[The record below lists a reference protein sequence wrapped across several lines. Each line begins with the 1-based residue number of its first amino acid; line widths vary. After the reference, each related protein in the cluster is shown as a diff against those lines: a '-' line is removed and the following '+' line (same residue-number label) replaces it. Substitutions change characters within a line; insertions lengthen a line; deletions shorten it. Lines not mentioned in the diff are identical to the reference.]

1 MIVGG
6 GALKEHLTKTTDA
19 KAAIHSWV
27 AQNSLE
33 TPSCQPAHELLD
45 SMGFSRAD
53 QHKGVMNH
61 LKDRLL
67 ARIDTMPQEMKL
79 ALLEKCF
86 PYVTIPELRAVPVEI
101 LSKLPRV
108 PVAYFAEIAK
118 DAKLMSELPLAVR
131 RQVWVQKVNPELFKS
146 YILSLIRQYSLQPP
160 LLGLVTGMKGA
171 STKFKKARAAN
182 KALQDIVSACADV
195 APLYR
200 ETLDIIG
207 QAYLDNPSDLAL
219 CSLRLQLPLA
229 ALEAGTKHVAD
240 TDASYKLAKCLCDA
254 ARDKDMKEAQVLKSL
269 TDAQDMA
276 KNLRPLQAAML
287 LRAPETTE
295 FVTSALLAACRRVA
309 ENQSIPKQD
318 ATLKVGSKLL
328 CWSAMEKLHLKLS
341 FPREDPVG
349 VLLEEFYPALLVCMV
364 DDLLRE
370 GAGECEDLEPAL
382 HSVASSHSE
391 ARTLVLQY
399 MHECISTDSIDAARF
414 QKLIP
419 LYKAAAVEAAAAAAD
434 LTPDTSDEVPVCVY
448 LSEETRR
455 LAAIAR
461 CLLDRHHKVGSGA
474 GGGGAGGG
482 AGAGAGAGGGGG
494 GGGGAV
500 EGVLEC
506 MGDLLP
512 TVCLSLRDGCSVG
525 ATVAAFGLADV
536 LCASPSPPRS
546 VFCLYR
552 RSLLLLY

>member
-1 MIVGG
+1 M
-6 GALKEHLTKTTDA
+6 LKETYYRAKETYHRGKRDLLTNYC
-19 KAAIHSWV
+19 H
-27 AQNSLE
+27 
-33 TPSCQPAHELLD
+33 
-45 SMGFSRAD
+45 
-53 QHKGVMNH
+53 
-61 LKDRLL
+61 
-67 ARIDTMPQEMKL
+67 
-79 ALLEKCF
+79 
-86 PYVTIPELRAVPVEI
+86 
-101 LSKLPRV
+101 
-108 PVAYFAEIAK
+108 
-118 DAKLMSELPLAVR
+118 
-131 RQVWVQKVNPELFKS
+131 
-146 YILSLIRQYSLQPP
+146 
-160 LLGLVTGMKGA
+160 
-171 STKFKKARAAN
+171 
-182 KALQDIVSACADV
+182 
-195 APLYR
+195 
-200 ETLDIIG
+200 
-207 QAYLDNPSDLAL
+207 AL
-219 CSLRLQLPLA
+219 CSLHLQLPLA

-269 TDAQDMA
+269 TDAQDLA

-318 ATLKVGSKLL
+318 ATLKVGSMLL
-328 CWSAMEKLHLKLS
+328 GWSVLEKLHLKIS
-341 FPREDPVG
+341 FPREDSVG

-370 GAGECEDLEPAL
+370 SAGECEDLEPAL

-399 MHECISTDSIDAARF
+399 MYECISTDNMDAARF

-434 LTPDTSDEVPVCVY
+434 LTPDTSDEAPVCLY

-461 CLLDRHHKVGSGA
+461 CLLDRHHKAGSGA
-474 GGGGAGGG
+474 GGGGGGG
-482 AGAGAGAGGGGG
+482 AGAGGGVG

-506 MGDLLP
+506 MGELLP
-512 TVCLSLRDGCSVG
+512 IVCLSLRDGCSVG
-525 ATVAAFGLADV
+525 ATVAAFGLAHV

-546 VFCLYR
+546 VFCLCS
-552 RSLLLLY
+552 RSLLPL

>member
-1 MIVGG
+1 MFLTNSCQPLATTEVPGAMPARSVWMIAVVVALHPVWSGERATARVGHAGPRAGIAKPIRLRGGLACVPASPPSSQGLAAAQVVELADSLQEAAGALATCAPADMASFATPSAVNRALAAMRALPAATRASILPALIRNGLARVGTWTKTDTSDSLNFFYLPAFMAGREVGVIVGG

-318 ATLKVGSKLL
+318 FIQPYWCAWLMICCARAPARVRG
-328 CWSAMEKLHLKLS
+328 
-341 FPREDPVG
+341 PRACAALGG
-349 VLLEEFYPALLVCMV
+349 V
-364 DDLLRE
+364 
-370 GAGECEDLEPAL
+370 
-382 HSVASSHSE
+382 VA
-391 ARTLVLQY
+391 
-399 MHECISTDSIDAARF
+399 F
-414 QKLIP
+414 
-419 LYKAAAVEAAAAAAD
+419 
-434 LTPDTSDEVPVCVY
+434 
-448 LSEETRR
+448 
-455 LAAIAR
+455 
-461 CLLDRHHKVGSGA
+461 
-474 GGGGAGGG
+474 
-482 AGAGAGAGGGGG
+482 
-494 GGGGAV
+494 
-500 EGVLEC
+500 
-506 MGDLLP
+506 
-512 TVCLSLRDGCSVG
+512 
-525 ATVAAFGLADV
+525 
-536 LCASPSPPRS
+536 
-546 VFCLYR
+546 
-552 RSLLLLY
+552 